1 MTWPSVNVTEQ
12 NLQQGSTGEIERH
25 LLFVGTGDSNKGTL
39 QAVTPQ
45 SNLDEVLGAD
55 DSVLKSNLNA
65 ALLNAGQNTFFH
77 VYVLGDAQAWDDAV
91 RAAQLTSSFEGV
103 VVTTDCVK
111 ADVNKASA
119 LRAELTD
126 KYGRWTW
133 FILSVAGIPVSG
145 TPPAPTQSWGE
156 YVTAVS
162 NTVKGL
168 SAYAVQVVPRNFG
181 NEPGVLAGRLCNR
194 SVTIADSPARVMTGP
209 LLAMGSDD
217 LPVDKTGAPLDLA
230 TLQTLEGNRFS
241 VPMWYPDYEGYYW
254 ADGRTL
260 DATGG
265 DYQAIQNLRIVDKVA
280 RRIRIKGIVRIG
292 DRSLNS
298 TPKSIE
304 ANKQYFAGVLRDMSK
319 NTVVGNVAFPGECMP
334 PQPGDVVITWLNPE
348 TVNVY
353 VIVRTY
359 DCPLGIGIN
368 IMLSDSEEEDS

>member
-12 NLQQGSTGEIERH
+12 NLQQGDTGEIERH
-25 LLFVGTGDSNKGTL
+25 LLFIGAGDSNKGQL

-45 SNLDEVLGAD
+45 SSLDEVLGTD
-55 DSVLKSNLNA
+55 ESVLKSNLNA

-77 VYVLGDAQAWDDAV
+77 VYVLADSQTWDDAV
-91 RAAQLTSSFEGV
+91 RKAQLTSSFEGV

-111 ADVNKASA
+111 ADINKAST
-119 LRAELTD
+119 LREELIA

-133 FILSVAGIPVSG
+133 FLLSAAGIPVSG
-145 TPPAPTQSWGE
+145 TPPVPTQSWSE

-162 NTVKGL
+162 NVVKGL

-209 LLAMGSDD
+209 LVEMGSDD
-217 LPVDKTGAPLDLA
+217 LPVDKTGVPLDLG
-230 TLQTLEGNRFS
+230 TLQSLEGNRLS

-254 ADGRTL
+254 SDGRTL
-260 DATGG
+260 DVTGG
-265 DYQAIQNLRIVDKVA
+265 DYQSIESLRVVDKVA
-280 RRIRIKGIVRIG
+280 RRIRVKGIARIA

-304 ANKQYFAGVLRDMSK
+304 ASKQYFASVMRDMSK

-334 PQPGDVVITWLNPE
+334 PQPGDITITWLNSK
-348 TVNVY
+348 TVNIY
-353 VIVRTY
+353 VVVRTY

-368 IMLSDSEEEDS
+368 IMLSNSEEGDS